1 MTRTLRLIALLGLLQ
16 SIAGCA
22 AARSEGGPIEY
33 VDERTAA
40 TITSVRQPLVFARE
54 RRERAANTRDY
65 VTLAAA
71 AVNRSGKISYV
82 LIAYVWSTVDL
93 RGEPRA
99 DVAESLVLAADDRR
113 IRLSFAGSSAADQG
127 IAQPVH
133 APPKQNSPPNVY
145 RTDLETLRFI
155 SAARRL
161 TLQIGTD
168 GNGPAYE
175 LWTDARGALA
185 EFVRFM
191 AGER

>member
-1 MTRTLRLIALLGLLQ
+1 VTRALRLIAVLGLLQ
-16 SIAGCA
+16 SNSGCA

-33 VDERTAA
+33 LDEQTAA
-40 TITSVRQPLVFARE
+40 TVTTVRQPIVFARE
-54 RRERAANTRDY
+54 RRERAANARDY

-99 DVAESLVLAADDRR
+99 DAAETLVLAADDRR
-113 IRLSFAGSSAADQG
+113 IRLSFAGSGAADQG

-133 APPKQNSPPNVY
+133 APPNQNSPPNVY
-145 RTDLETLRFI
+145 RTDLATLRFI
-155 SAARRL
+155 GAARRVSV
-161 TLQIGTD
+161 QIGTD
-168 GNGPAYE
+168 GNGPVYE

-185 EFVRFM
+185 AFVSFM
-191 AGER
+191 EGDR